1 MTSKITPGVSFLG
14 MVVGA
19 LLVVAPAG
27 ADEVV
32 AELTRDTPIA
42 AYGGVVAWS
51 DYDVAIARYQL
62 VIRRGRPG
70 HTRVGGEFAA
80 AVRRQPGS

>member
-1 MTSKITPGVSFLG
+1 MSASLVNRSGPNTQGGRNVVERRWRAQRPWEYARSRAMTSKITPGVSFLG

-42 AYGGVVAWS
+42 ACGVV
-51 DYDVAIARYQL
+51 
-62 VIRRGRPG
+62 
-70 HTRVGGEFAA
+70 
-80 AVRRQPGS
+80 

>member
-42 AYGGVVAWS
+42 AYGGVVAW
-51 DYDVAIARYQL
+51 L
-62 VIRRGRPG
+62 
-70 HTRVGGEFAA
+70 
-80 AVRRQPGS
+80 